1 MLDGTLTAANS
12 NLGVTLNVITGTTV
26 DAGATL
32 DWAGNLAE
40 IENLQGAGAVT
51 NTGGAETMFLEG
63 TTNFSGTIS
72 GALSLQFNGA
82 ASLSGLEDMTGGAT
96 VEGSNTVANTGTYD
110 MVGNE
115 GIAGTSASA
124 FINDGV
130 FEKTGGVGVSHVT
143 TNFINSGALNVLS
156 GSIEFSGGF
165 TNNGVIHGLVT
176 ESGGVTTVSAAVPE
190 DFNADAL
197 SDILWQNTS
206 GQAAIWTMNGNTPTS
221 SGTVSP
227 NPGPRA
233 GPRVGPATSMAT
245 GMPTSSGRTQTARL
259 RPGK

>member
-1 MLDGTLTAANS
+1 
-12 NLGVTLNVITGTTV
+12 
-26 DAGATL
+26 
-32 DWAGNLAE
+32 
-40 IENLQGAGAVT
+40 
-51 NTGGAETMFLEG
+51 
-63 TTNFSGTIS
+63 
-72 GALSLQFNGA
+72 
-82 ASLSGLEDMTGGAT
+82 
-96 VEGSNTVANTGTYD
+96 

-115 GIAGTSASA
+115 GITGTPASQ
-124 FINDGV
+124 FVNDGV
-130 FEKTGGVGVSHVT
+130 FEKTGGGGVSDVT
-143 TNFINSGALNVLS
+143 TEFVNNGALNVLS
-156 GSIEFSGGF
+156 GSIEFTGGF

-176 ESGGVTTVSAAVPE
+176 HSGGVTTVSAAVPE

-227 NPGPRA
+227 IPGRA
-233 GPRVGPATSMAT
+233 GPRWGPATSMAT